1 MSPPDRGGRSGAGA
15 QRRRV
20 VVTGIGTV
28 NPLGLDVDAFWKAA
42 LEGHSGVG
50 PITTFDTSDLDTQIA
65 AEVKGFDPEA
75 HFERRE
81 LKRIDRTNQLF
92 LVACD
97 QAMADAGIGSFID
110 DPDMGE
116 RVAVVSGVGFG
127 GMKSFIE
134 EIDTLR
140 SRGPHR
146 ISPYGTPKTIPNMG
160 AGLAAIRF
168 GIFGPSNCTVTAC
181 AASANAIGEATEV
194 VRRGAADVALAGGSE
209 ACICDFGIATFNQ
222 ARALSTRNDDPEAA
236 SRPFD
241 GNRDGFVMGEGA
253 GALVLEERE
262 RAIARGTRIYAEIIG
277 YGMSTDAFHVTLPR
291 PGGRGAALAMKQ
303 AMRDASVEPGDIDY
317 INAHGTSTEA
327 NDATETGAIKLAL
340 GEETAAVT
348 PVSSTKSMTGHLL
361 GGAGAVEAIACIL
374 AIRDGML
381 PPTINQEVPD
391 PACDLDY
398 VPNTARHADV
408 DITMSNSFGFGGHN
422 VALVLARHGD

>member
-1 MSPPDRGGRSGAGA
+1 MSPADRGRRSGAGA
-15 QRRRV
+15 ERRRV

-42 LEGHSGVG
+42 MEGHSGVG
-50 PITTFDTSDLDTQIA
+50 KITSFDASELDTQIA

-110 DPDMGE
+110 DPDTGE

-127 GMKSFIE
+127 GMTSFID
-134 EIDTLR
+134 EIDMLR
-140 SRGPHR
+140 TRGPHR

-168 GIFGPSNCTVTAC
+168 GILGPSNCTVTAC

-194 VRRGAADVALAGGSE
+194 IRRGAADLALAGGSE
-209 ACICDFGIATFNQ
+209 ACVCDFGIATFNQ

-236 SRPFD
+236 SRPFEA
-241 GNRDGFVMGEGA
+241 NRDGFVMGEGA

-262 RAIARGTRIYAEIIG
+262 RAIARGARIHAEIIG
-277 YGMSTDAFHVTLPR
+277 FGMSTDAYHVTLPR
-291 PGGRGAALAMKQ
+291 PGGSGAALAMKQ
-303 AMRDASVEPGDIDY
+303 AMRDGSVGPGDIDY
-317 INAHGTSTEA
+317 INAHGTATEA
-327 NDATETGAIKLAL
+327 NDVTETAAIKLAL
-340 GEETAAVT
+340 GEEAEAT

-381 PPTINQEVPD
+381 PPTINYEDPD

-398 VPNTARHADV
+398 VPNTARPADV
-408 DITMSNSFGFGGHN
+408 DIAMSNSFGFGGHN
-422 VALVLARHGD
+422 VALVLARHEG